1 MTVFSKLLV
10 CVFAGA
16 LIAGCS
22 SAGYRSGKG
31 NDHLVLYRDSGE
43 ELKQTRVVETRV
55 VPAQREVVYV
65 QPPQVIYQPA
75 PQVIYQQAPSYRV
88 VSSRPEYTTVTT
100 RPTYRYVPVTRYYY
114 D

>member
-1 MTVFSKLLV
+1 MTALSKVLV

-22 SAGYRSGKG
+22 SGGYRSGKG
-31 NDHLVLYRDSGE
+31 NDHLVMYRDSGE
-43 ELKQTRVVETRV
+43 ETRTRVVETRV
-55 VPAQREVVYV
+55 VPAHREVVYV
-65 QPPQVIYQPA
+65 RQPQVIYQPA
-75 PQVIYQQAPSYRV
+75 PQVVYQPVPSYRV
-88 VSSRPEYTTVTT
+88 VSARPEYTTVTT